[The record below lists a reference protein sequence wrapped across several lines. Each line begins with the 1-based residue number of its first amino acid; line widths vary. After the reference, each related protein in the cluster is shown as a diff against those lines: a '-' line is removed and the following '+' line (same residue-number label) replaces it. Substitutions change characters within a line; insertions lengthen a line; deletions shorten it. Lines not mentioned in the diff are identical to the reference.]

1 MPELNQLVD
10 ETRPPVRNSSA
21 KASWDTLQRAF
32 HSLRDTWR
40 DKENQA
46 PVFFTASSIWLS
58 VAQLL
63 SGVVIVHYIGPSEMG
78 LWASVN
84 LALTYAFFV
93 LAGVQNGLSRELPY
107 YLGANNDGMAR
118 RLAAT
123 TLFYTD
129 GGSALAL
136 LGGTG
141 TAAYLLWRHA
151 NPKLIYAV
159 IAVTLLIIFKF
170 YQNYLF
176 VTFRS
181 KNSFMALA
189 RVQMWQGVLMIL
201 GLGLLI
207 FGYGGL
213 LVRFVIVAGLS
224 VYLMH
229 RARPISVAPS
239 WRTDSF
245 WLLVKTGIPIFSMDY
260 VANCA
265 GTLDRVALLRFGGVE
280 QVGFY
285 ALAMS
290 TYAAFQV
297 VPQSIAH
304 YIYPRMSHHYGRT
317 NNPRILWGMAW
328 KTTLIVV
335 GSMIPIALAGCWLL
349 PAGVKFLF
357 PKYVAGTHAAQIA
370 LFSAVAFGA
379 TTGSNAL
386 ASLKAWSHLIAY
398 QLSFSAIV
406 AAAPF
411 LGIRM
416 FASALDGVA
425 YGLLGANVIGAI
437 LALVFTFAA
446 THRRLTP
453 GATADPTTVPD
464 VDENDTAID
473 KAVIVE

>member
-280 QVGFY
+280 QVGVLRARY
-285 ALAMS
+285 EHLCRISSGSPIDRPLHLSTHEPPLWPHQQPSDPLGNGMEDDADCGWLDDSDCVGGLLA
-290 TYAAFQV
+290 AAGGRQV
-297 VPQSIAH
+297 PVSQI
-304 YIYPRMSHHYGRT
+304 RRG
-317 NNPRILWGMAW
+317 NPR
-328 KTTLIVV
+328 
-335 GSMIPIALAGCWLL
+335 
-349 PAGVKFLF
+349 
-357 PKYVAGTHAAQIA
+357 
-370 LFSAVAFGA
+370 
-379 TTGSNAL
+379 
-386 ASLKAWSHLIAY
+386 
-398 QLSFSAIV
+398 
-406 AAAPF
+406 
-411 LGIRM
+411 
-416 FASALDGVA
+416 
-425 YGLLGANVIGAI
+425 GANCAFFCCG
-437 LALVFTFAA
+437 FRRD
-446 THRRLTP
+446 HRFKR
-453 GATADPTTVPD
+453 ARQS
-464 VDENDTAID
+464 
-473 KAVIVE
+473 